1 MNVST
6 AIEIKNCDY
15 SYQINSESRK
25 VIFENLNL
33 NVQKGEIVSIFGPNG
48 CGKSTILKLLASI
61 LEDQNQDIFIF
72 NKKPRDVSIGYIP
85 QDFSESLFPW
95 LSNIDNIAFPMYV
108 KGISKSESKQR
119 SVELANELSANIPL
133 KNYPYE
139 SSLGQRQL
147 VALARALN
155 DSSKVLL
162 ADEPFSA
169 LDFRTRILLQDIFQQ
184 VLSPQKQITAL
195 IVSHQIDDAVFLGD
209 KVVLLSPLPSKIVK
223 GFNVPFERP
232 RSQEIKKTIE
242 FHNIVNDITEHFL
255 QSYD

>member
-1 MNVST
+1 MNVSP

-15 SYQINSESRK
+15 YYQINSETRK

-61 LEDQNQDIFIF
+61 LNNQDQDIFLF
-72 NKKPRDVSIGYIP
+72 NKKPKDVSIGYIP

-95 LSNIDNIAFPMYV
+95 LSNLDNIAFPLYV
-108 KGISKSESKQR
+108 KGISKNEAKQR
-119 SVELANELSANIPL
+119 SIELANELSDNIPF
-133 KNYPYE
+133 NNHPHE

-155 DSSKVLL
+155 NSSEVLL

-169 LDFRTRILLQDIFQQ
+169 LDFRTRILLQDIFQK
-184 VLSPQKQITAL
+184 VLKPNKQITAL

-223 GFNVPFERP
+223 VFDIPFERP

-242 FHNIVNDITEHFL
+242 FHNIVNDITEYFL
-255 QSYD
+255 KSYD

>member
-1 MNVST
+1 MNVSP
-6 AIEIKNCDY
+6 AIEIKNCNY
-15 SYQINSESRK
+15 YYQINSETRK

-33 NVQKGEIVSIFGPNG
+33 DIRKGEVISIFGPNG

-61 LEDQNQDIFIF
+61 LDDQKQKILIF
-72 NKKPRDVSIGYIP
+72 NKKPRDVPIGYIP

-95 LSNIDNIAFPMYV
+95 LTNLDNIAFPMYV
-108 KGISKSESKQR
+108 KGISKNEAKQR
-119 SVELANELSANIPL
+119 SVELAKELSNNIPL

-155 DSSKVLL
+155 NSSEILL

-195 IVSHQIDDAVFLGD
+195 IVSHQIEDAVFLGD
-209 KVVLLSPLPSKIVK
+209 KVILLSPLPSKIVK
-223 GFNVPFERP
+223 VFDVPFERP

-242 FHNIVNDITEHFL
+242 FHNIVNDITDHFL
-255 QSYD
+255 QNYD